1 MLKNGAWPQ
10 FNMAKPP
17 ITATLTWQGDL
28 RFRAT
33 TGNNQII
40 FDSESEAG
48 PSPPQAVA
56 MALAGCMAIDLA
68 DIVIKGRHP
77 LKALEARITSERAP
91 DPPRRFTHFTLHFVL
106 AGDVP
111 SHAIER
117 AIQLSRDK
125 YCSVWHSLRE
135 DVRLDTTY
143 EVSPAPVDPAQH

>member
-1 MLKNGAWPQ
+1 
-10 FNMAKPP
+10 MAKPP
-17 ITATLTWQGDL
+17 ITAALRWQGDL

-33 TGNNQII
+33 TGNNEII
-40 FDSESEAG
+40 FDSNSDAG

-77 LKALEARITSERAP
+77 LAALEARITGQRAP
-91 DPPRRFTHFTLHFVL
+91 DPPHRFTHFTLHFIVT
-106 AGDVP
+106 GDVP
-111 SHAIER
+111 AHAVER

-135 DVRLDTTY
+135 DMRLDTTF
-143 EVSPAPVDPAQH
+143 EVASAA

>member
-1 MLKNGAWPQ
+1 MSR
-10 FNMAKPP
+10 PP
-17 ITATLTWQGDL
+17 VVSTLTWQGGL

-33 TGNNQII
+33 TANSHII

-48 PSPPQAVA
+48 PSPPQALA

-68 DIVIKGRHP
+68 DIVLKGRHA
-77 LKALEARITSERAP
+77 LTALEARITGERAP
-91 DPPRRFTHFTLHFVL
+91 DPPRRFTHFTLHFVVT
-106 AGDVP
+106 GDVP

-135 DVRLDTTY
+135 DMRLDTTF
-143 EVSPAPVDPAQH
+143 EVTPAPFDAAKR